1 VNFSGNVAANT
12 LKMSRSERARFD
24 AYVATLAGP
33 VVLTLE
39 KREEIR
45 STQANRRYFVQCTA
59 VAELLSVGRDVPISK
74 DQAHHILASAFWGVV
89 ETPLGQ
95 VPKSTRR
102 MPVARFNQYMD
113 EIDAHFAAAGT
124 PLPTMEPA

>member
-1 VNFSGNVAANT
+1 MQFPGNVVAKT

-24 AYVATLAGP
+24 AYVATLSGP

-39 KREEIR
+39 KQEEIR

-89 ETPLGQ
+89 ATPMGP
-95 VPKSTRR
+95 VPKSTKR
-102 MPVARFNQYMD
+102 MPVGRFNQYMD

>member
-1 VNFSGNVAANT
+1 VNFPGHFDQLGR
-12 LKMSRSERARFD
+12 LKLRNREQWD
-24 AYVATLAGP
+24 AYGRSMAGKDVTLT
-33 VVLTLE
+33 V
-39 KREEIR
+39 EEEQDIR

-59 VAELLSVGRDVPISK
+59 VAHLLSVGRDVPISK
-74 DQAHHILASAFWGVV
+74 DQAHYILASSFWGVV
-89 ETPLGQ
+89 ETPFGP

-102 MPVARFNQYMD
+102 MPVGRFNQYMD

>member
-1 VNFSGNVAANT
+1 MQFSGNVAARV
-12 LKMSRSERARFD
+12 LRMSRSERARFD
-24 AYVATLAGP
+24 AYVATLSGP

-39 KREEIR
+39 KQEEIR

-74 DQAHHILASAFWGVV
+74 DQAHYILASAFWGVV
-89 ETPLGQ
+89 ETPFGP
-95 VPKSTRR
+95 VPKSTKR
-102 MPVARFNQYMD
+102 MPVGRFNQYMD

>member
-1 VNFSGNVAANT
+1 VNFPARVDPLGR
-12 LKMSRSERARFD
+12 LRLDSRERFD
-24 AYVATLAGP
+24 AFVRTLAGKR
-33 VVLTLE
+33 VTLTV
-39 KREEIR
+39 EEEQDIR

-59 VAELLSVGRDVPISK
+59 VAHLLSVGRDVPISK
-74 DQAHHILASAFWGVV
+74 DQAHYILASSFWGVV
-89 ETPLGQ
+89 ETPFGP

-102 MPVARFNQYMD
+102 MPVGRFNQYMD